1 MEKISKAFG
10 RKYIKHIDNV
20 SDEQTIKAN
29 GKKILWVEDD
39 KLLST
44 ILSKKFEG
52 AHYRLHKVDDG
63 ESAFKYLETEV
74 PDLIILDII
83 LPKMNGLDVLQKM
96 RSNEKLRKVPVIML
110 SNANKQSDIEKA
122 NLLGVER
129 FMLKAAVSLDEI
141 MSVVDSLVK

>member
-1 MEKISKAFG
+1 M
-10 RKYIKHIDNV
+10 
-20 SDEQTIKAN
+20 
-29 GKKILWVEDD
+29 
-39 KLLST
+39 
-44 ILSKKFEG
+44 
-52 AHYRLHKVDDG
+52 HKVDDG